1 MIFEPRVYRNTGSS
15 ALAQLELIY
24 HCTVQNIRATHRTG
38 GLGIVI
44 NIIQVVVLV
53 ALFAAVM
60 LTLGMRGSAI
70 RGDFLLYI
78 MSGVFLF
85 KVHVKAIGAVFG
97 ADGPTSPMMLHAPMN
112 TIVSIVSSALGALY
126 IQTVSLLVILF
137 VYHAAFTPITIDEP
151 VGALAA
157 YLLAWLSGCAGGM
170 VFRAAKPWAPR
181 PVTLV
186 KTVYQRA
193 NMFASGKMFLANS
206 IPVFILPW
214 FIWNPLF
221 HAIDQAR
228 GYVFLNYNPH
238 HTTMLYPLWFS
249 LALITVGLMGE
260 FFTRKH
266 ASASWAA

>member
-170 VFRAAKPWAPR
+170 VFRAAKPWAPK
-181 PVTLV
+181 PVTLA

-228 GYVFLNYNPH
+228 GYVFLNYSPH
-238 HTTMLYPLWFS
+238 HTNMLYPLWFS